1 MAVPARACTIG
12 AITGLDAIAGITVTV
27 DIGGGPL
34 RTEEQVNLAME
45 RYADMIKRIC
55 LLRLK
60 SPQDTDDVFQSVF
73 LKYLDST
80 KEFKSADQEK
90 AWFIRVTLNACTDW
104 LRGLARRRTLPIDA
118 ALEEAAAPEES
129 RALLEAVLALPQK
142 YREAVYLHY
151 YEGYTAPQI
160 SRILHRNTNT
170 IYTLLTRAREMLREK
185 LGGEED

>member
-34 RTEEQVNLAME
+34 RTEEQVNLAVE

-129 RALLEAVLALPQK
+129 RALLEAVLALPDR
-142 YREAVYLHY
+142 YRDVIYLHY
-151 YEGYTAPQI
+151 YEGYSAVEI
-160 SRILHRNTNT
+160 GHILGRRENTV
-170 IYTLLTRAREMLREK
+170 YTLLARARALLRKE
-185 LGGEED
+185 LGGDQL

>member
-1 MAVPARACTIG
+1 M
-12 AITGLDAIAGITVTV
+12 
-27 DIGGGPL
+27 
-34 RTEEQVNLAME
+34 RTEEQVNLAVE

-118 ALEEAAAPEES
+118 AL
-129 RALLEAVLALPQK
+129 LEAVLALPDR
-142 YREAVYLHY
+142 YRDVIYLHY
-151 YEGYTAPQI
+151 YEGYSAVEI
-160 SRILHRNTNT
+160 GHILGRRENTV
-170 IYTLLTRAREMLREK
+170 YTLLARARALLRKE
-185 LGGEED
+185 LGGDQL